1 MRLRRYTE
9 LQSFGLFCK
18 SKRFN
23 TLDAFSS
30 EKLLYMSN
38 SPMINKRVTRKCID
52 AARQNAILESRKRV
66 GTKEMVFDS
75 DAQGVYIGGD
85 GVCMNKPV
93 LVFLFPNF
101 ESFQHR
107 CLFQIFA

>member
-1 MRLRRYTE
+1 M
-9 LQSFGLFCK
+9 FCK
-18 SKRFN
+18 SERFN